1 MMMATMGDMR
11 RKGRWLVISSLV
23 WAGATAVF
31 GITGDVALAML
42 AIALIGLVSAWNMS
56 LNRGLLQHTVDAH
69 MRGRIMSID
78 MMFHGL
84 MPLGVF
90 PISWVAEHYGVGTA
104 LLVSGIAFAGMIVLS
119 MVLSPAVRAMT
130 RDARAQ

>member
-1 MMMATMGDMR
+1 MLMAAMGDMR

-23 WAGATAVF
+23 WAGATAAF
-31 GITGDVALAML
+31 GVTIDVALAMG

-90 PISWVAEHYGVGTA
+90 PISWVAELYGVGMA
-104 LLVSGIAFAGMIVLS
+104 LMVSGIAFAVMIVLS
-119 MVLSPAVRAMT
+119 MMLSPSVRSMT
-130 RDARAQ
+130 RDASAS

>member
-1 MMMATMGDMR
+1 
-11 RKGRWLVISSLV
+11 
-23 WAGATAVF
+23 
-31 GITGDVALAML
+31 ML

-119 MVLSPAVRAMT
+119 IVLSPAVRAMT